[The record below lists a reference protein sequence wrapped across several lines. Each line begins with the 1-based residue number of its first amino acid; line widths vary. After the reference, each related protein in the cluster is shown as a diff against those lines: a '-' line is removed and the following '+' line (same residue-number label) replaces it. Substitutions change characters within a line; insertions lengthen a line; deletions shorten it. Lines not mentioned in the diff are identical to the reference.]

1 MSGTRVLVVEDDRL
15 IAAGIA
21 KRLRV
26 LGYAVVGQA
35 SSGDEG
41 VSAARALRPDLVLM
55 DIHLGRGIDGVEA
68 ARRLREELDV
78 PVVFLTA
85 HSDES
90 TLQRAKL
97 SGPHG
102 YVLKPY
108 EDRDLQTAIE
118 VAVQRHGMDRRVR
131 ESEEWLTAT
140 LRSIGDGVIAT
151 DATGQVRFMNP
162 LAEQLTGWSQEEA
175 AGRHVESI
183 FHIVHEHTR
192 DPVVNPAIDAL
203 ALGAPV
209 ALSPDTILIDRHGV
223 ERPID
228 DSAAP
233 IRARDGAVAGGV
245 LVFRDISEK
254 RELESNL
261 RQAQKMEAIGR
272 LAGGIAHDFNNI
284 MTVITGFS
292 EMLLSGEG
300 DSEERQA
307 YARHIHEAGRR
318 AASLTQQIMAFS
330 RKQVLRPERLNANAV
345 IRDMSAMVQ
354 RLIGSNIEF
363 IVELAPDLHDVHAD
377 PAQLGQVF
385 LNLAVNARDA
395 MPQGGELTIATANV
409 EVTPDGARQH
419 PELAPGRYV
428 MLTVRDT
435 GIGMA
440 PAVLRNIFEPFF
452 TTKAIGQGTGLGL
465 STVFGIVKQS
475 RGHVTAESVEGRGTT
490 FRVYLPASLD
500 VADGIDHPA
509 ASDAHARGNGTVL
522 LVEDDP
528 TVRRL
533 TRRIL
538 EQSGYTVLE
547 AANGAE
553 ALLLVQGGR
562 QHFDVL
568 LTDLM
573 MPKVSGADLAAAL
586 RKERPSLPVVFMSG
600 YADEIIQR
608 QLGEGGTLPAVLAK
622 PFTMDALRTAV
633 REALAQRDATA

>member
-1 MSGTRVLVVEDDRL
+1 
-15 IAAGIA
+15 
-21 KRLRV
+21 
-26 LGYAVVGQA
+26 
-35 SSGDEG
+35 
-41 VSAARALRPDLVLM
+41 
-55 DIHLGRGIDGVEA
+55 
-68 ARRLREELDV
+68 
-78 PVVFLTA
+78 
-85 HSDES
+85 
-90 TLQRAKL
+90 
-97 SGPHG
+97 
-102 YVLKPY
+102 
-108 EDRDLQTAIE
+108 
-118 VAVQRHGMDRRVR
+118 
-131 ESEEWLTAT
+131 
-140 LRSIGDGVIAT
+140 
-151 DATGQVRFMNP
+151 
-162 LAEQLTGWSQEEA
+162 
-175 AGRHVESI
+175 
-183 FHIVHEHTR
+183 
-192 DPVVNPAIDAL
+192 
-203 ALGAPV
+203 
-209 ALSPDTILIDRHGV
+209 
-223 ERPID
+223 
-228 DSAAP
+228 
-233 IRARDGAVAGGV
+233 
-245 LVFRDISEK
+245 
-254 RELESNL
+254 
-261 RQAQKMEAIGR
+261 MEAIGR

-409 EVTPDGARQH
+409 EVTPDDARQH

-538 EQSGYTVLE
+538 EESGYTVLE

-553 ALLLVQGGR
+553 ALSLVQGGR

-600 YADEIIQR
+600 YADEIIRR

-622 PFTMDALRTAV
+622 PYTMDALRTAV
-633 REALAQRDATA
+633 REALAKRDATA

>member
-1 MSGTRVLVVEDDRL
+1 MNGTRVLVVEDDRL

-55 DIHLGRGIDGVEA
+55 DIHLGRGIDGIEA

-85 HSDES
+85 HSDEA

-131 ESEEWLTAT
+131 ESEAWLTAT
-140 LRSIGDGVIAT
+140 LRSIGDAVIAT
-151 DATGQVRFMNP
+151 DEAGQVRFMNP

-192 DPVVNPAIDAL
+192 APVLNPAVDAL
-203 ALGAPV
+203 ALGVPV
-209 ALSPDTILIDRHGV
+209 TLSPDTILIDRHGV

-292 EMLLSGEG
+292 ELLISGEG
-300 DSEERQA
+300 DTEERQA

-318 AASLTQQIMAFS
+318 AAALTQQIMAFS

-363 IVELAPDLHDVHAD
+363 LVDLAPDLHDVHAD

-395 MPQGGELTIATANV
+395 MPRGGELTIATSNV
-409 EVTPDGARQH
+409 EVTAGGKRKEPD
-419 PELAPGRYV
+419 LAPGAYV
-428 MLTVRDT
+428 LLTVQDT
-435 GIGMA
+435 GIGMT

-465 STVFGIVKQS
+465 ATVFGIVKQS
-475 RGHVTAESVEGRGTT
+475 RGHIAADSVEGRGTT
-490 FRVYLPASLD
+490 FRVYLPA
-500 VADGIDHPA
+500 IFDHAHGEATPKIPEATA
-509 ASDAHARGNGTVL
+509 AGSGTVL
-522 LVEDDP
+522 LVEDDA

-553 ALLLVQGGR
+553 ALTLAQQGR
-562 QHFDVL
+562 RSFDLL

-573 MPKVSGADLAAAL
+573 MPKLSGADLAAAL
-586 RKERPSLPVVFMSG
+586 RLARPTLPVVFMSG
-600 YADEIIQR
+600 YADDVVQR
-608 QLGEGGTLPAVLAK
+608 QLGKDDAIPTVLAK
-622 PFTMDALRTAV
+622 PFTIEGLRAAVEGALRSA
-633 REALAQRDATA
+633 